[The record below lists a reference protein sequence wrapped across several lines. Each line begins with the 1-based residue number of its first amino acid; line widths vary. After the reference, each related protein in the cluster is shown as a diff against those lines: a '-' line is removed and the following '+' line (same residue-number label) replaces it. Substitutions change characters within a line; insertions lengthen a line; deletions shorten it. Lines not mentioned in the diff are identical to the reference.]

1 MNSDFSP
8 PPPPT
13 IQVFQFDV
21 KGILLL
27 KMNGLTKHV
36 LFQLSNWIKFI
47 TLLLVEK
54 KIFHPGGATKTA

>member
-8 PPPPT
+8 PPPPNHP
-13 IQVFQFDV
+13 IDV

-36 LFQLSNWIKFI
+36 LFQISNWMKFI

-54 KIFHPGGATKTA
+54 KIFHHEGATKTA

>member
-8 PPPPT
+8 PPPNHP
-13 IQVFQFDV
+13 IDV

-36 LFQLSNWIKFI
+36 LFQISNWMKFI

-54 KIFHPGGATKTA
+54 KIFHHEGATKTA

>member
-8 PPPPT
+8 PPSPNHP
-13 IQVFQFDV
+13 IDV

-36 LFQLSNWIKFI
+36 LFQISNWMKFI

-54 KIFHPGGATKTA
+54 KIFHHEGATKTA